1 MKYYLRIFFFSVCLL
16 YNPLLLSEGRNN
28 LRDISIYSNT
38 VTLNERNNNILFEGS
53 IEINFGSFI
62 IFGNNALLS
71 YENETLTLN
80 GDPASITSELKK
92 INGEAKKFII
102 HPNQSLEM
110 IGNAT
115 LNNKN
120 QSISAELI
128 TYQIDQNG

>member
-1 MKYYLRIFFFSVCLL
+1 MEYYLRIFFFSVCLL

-28 LRDISIYSNT
+28 LRDISINSNT

-120 QSISAELI
+120 QSISSELI

>member
-28 LRDISIYSNT
+28 LRDISINSNT

-53 IEINFGSFI
+53 IEINFGSFR

>member
-1 MKYYLRIFFFSVCLL
+1 MEYYLRIFFFSICLL

-120 QSISAELI
+120 QSISSELI

>member
-1 MKYYLRIFFFSVCLL
+1 MKDYHKIFFFSVCLL
-16 YNPLLLSEGRNN
+16 CNPFLLSDEKNN
-28 LRDISIYSNT
+28 LRDISINSNT
-38 VTLNERNNNILFEGS
+38 VTLNERNNSILFEGS
-53 IEINFGSFI
+53 IEITFGNFR

-71 YENETLTLN
+71 YENETLTLT
-80 GDPASITSELKK
+80 GDPASITSELKE

-115 LNNKN
+115 LNNNN
-120 QSISAELI
+120 QSISSELI

>member
-28 LRDISIYSNT
+28 LRDISINSNT

-53 IEINFGSFI
+53 IEINFGSFRI
-62 IFGNNALLS
+62 LGNNALLS

>member
-16 YNPLLLSEGRNN
+16 YNPFLLSEGKNN
-28 LRDISIYSNT
+28 LRDISINSNT
-38 VTLNERNNNILFEGS
+38 VTLNERNNSILFEGS
-53 IEINFGSFI
+53 IEINFGSFR

-71 YENETLTLN
+71 YENETLTLT
-80 GDPASITSELKK
+80 GDPASITSELKE

-115 LNNKN
+115 LNNNN
-120 QSISAELI
+120 QSISSQLI

>member
-16 YNPLLLSEGRNN
+16 YNPFLLSEGKNN
-28 LRDISIYSNT
+28 LRDISINSNT
-38 VTLNERNNNILFEGS
+38 VTLNERNNSILFEGS
-53 IEINFGSFI
+53 IEITFGSFR

-71 YENETLTLN
+71 YENETLTLT
-80 GDPASITSELKK
+80 GDPASITSELKE

-115 LNNKN
+115 LNNNN
-120 QSISAELI
+120 QSISSQLI

>member
-28 LRDISIYSNT
+28 LRDISINSNT
-38 VTLNERNNNILFEGS
+38 VTLNEKNNNILFEGS

-120 QSISAELI
+120 QSISSELI

>member
-28 LRDISIYSNT
+28 LRDISINSNT

-120 QSISAELI
+120 QSISSELI

>member
-1 MKYYLRIFFFSVCLL
+1 MKHYLKIIFISVCLL
-16 YNPLLLSEGRNN
+16 CNPFLLSDEKNN
-28 LRDISIYSNT
+28 LRDISINSNT
-38 VTLNERNNNILFEGS
+38 VTLNERNNSILFEGS
-53 IEINFGSFI
+53 IEITFGNFR

-71 YENETLTLN
+71 YENETLTLT
-80 GDPASITSELKK
+80 GDPESITSELKE

-115 LNNKN
+115 LNNNN
-120 QSISAELI
+120 QSISSELI

>member
-1 MKYYLRIFFFSVCLL
+1 MEYYLRIFFFSVCLL

-115 LNNKN
+115 LNNKS

>member
-16 YNPLLLSEGRNN
+16 YNPFLLSEGKNN
-28 LRDISIYSNT
+28 LRDISINSNT
-38 VTLNERNNNILFEGS
+38 VTLNERNNSILFEGS
-53 IEINFGSFI
+53 IEINFGSFR

-115 LNNKN
+115 LNNNN
-120 QSISAELI
+120 QSISSQLI

>member
-1 MKYYLRIFFFSVCLL
+1 MEYYLRIFFFSVCLL
-16 YNPLLLSEGRNN
+16 YNPLLLSEEINN
-28 LRDISIYSNT
+28 LRDISINSNT

-53 IEINFGSFI
+53 IEINFGSFR

>member
-28 LRDISIYSNT
+28 LRDISINSNT

-53 IEINFGSFI
+53 IEINFGSFR

-115 LNNKN
+115 LNNNN
-120 QSISAELI
+120 QSISSELI

>member
-16 YNPLLLSEGRNN
+16 YNPFLLSEGKNN
-28 LRDISIYSNT
+28 LRDISINSNT
-38 VTLNERNNNILFEGS
+38 VTLNERNNSILFEGS
-53 IEINFGSFI
+53 IEITFGNFR

-71 YENETLTLN
+71 YENETLTLT

-120 QSISAELI
+120 QSISSELI

>member
-16 YNPLLLSEGRNN
+16 YNPFLLSEGKNN
-28 LRDISIYSNT
+28 LRDISINSNT
-38 VTLNERNNNILFEGS
+38 VTLNERNNSILFEGS
-53 IEINFGSFI
+53 IEITFGNFR

-71 YENETLTLN
+71 YENETLTLT
-80 GDPASITSELKK
+80 GDPASITSELKE

-115 LNNKN
+115 LNNNN
-120 QSISAELI
+120 QSISSQLI

>member
-28 LRDISIYSNT
+28 LRDISINSNT

-53 IEINFGSFI
+53 IEINFGSFR

-115 LNNKN
+115 LNNKS

>member
-16 YNPLLLSEGRNN
+16 YNPLLLSEGRSN
-28 LRDISIYSNT
+28 LRDISINSNT

-53 IEINFGSFI
+53 IEINFGSFR

>member
-28 LRDISIYSNT
+28 LREISINSNT

-53 IEINFGSFI
+53 IEINFGSFR

>member
-16 YNPLLLSEGRNN
+16 YNPLLLSEERSN
-28 LRDISIYSNT
+28 LRDISINSNT

-53 IEINFGSFI
+53 IEINFGSFR

>member
-1 MKYYLRIFFFSVCLL
+1 M
-16 YNPLLLSEGRNN
+16 LLSEGRSN
-28 LRDISIYSNT
+28 LRDISINSNT

-53 IEINFGSFI
+53 IEINFGSFR

>member
-28 LRDISIYSNT
+28 LRDISINSNT

-53 IEINFGSFI
+53 IEINFGSFR

-120 QSISAELI
+120 QSISSELI

>member
-28 LRDISIYSNT
+28 LRDISINSNT